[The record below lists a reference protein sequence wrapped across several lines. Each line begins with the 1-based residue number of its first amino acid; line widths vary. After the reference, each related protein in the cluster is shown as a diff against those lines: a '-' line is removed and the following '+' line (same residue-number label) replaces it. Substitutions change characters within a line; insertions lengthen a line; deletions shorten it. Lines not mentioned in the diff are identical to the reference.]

1 MTSADAAVIAD
12 DLKDALRNL
21 VRSVVVVT
29 ARHQGRAYAMAATAI
44 SEVSMDPPSMLV
56 CINRNNAIFGAINA
70 GCDVVLNVLG
80 QDHEAVS
87 RACGGGRKGDEKF
100 DIGAWDI
107 AAEDQPP
114 ALRDAL
120 AVIHLKQASCLD
132 HGSHRIVIGD
142 VQSVQRPS
150 STIPLAFMGGRYLQ
164 LEAAC
169 HVQ

>member
-1 MTSADAAVIAD
+1 MANANTAVIAD

-29 ARHQGRAYAMAATAI
+29 ARYEGRAYAMAATAI

-56 CINRNNAIFGAINA
+56 CINRNNAIFNAIDA

-100 DIGAWDI
+100 DIGEWDI
-107 AAEDQPP
+107 ATDDQPP

-120 AVIHLKQASCLD
+120 AVIHLKQANILD

-150 STIPLAFMGGRYLQ
+150 TTTPLAFMGGRYVQ
-164 LEAAC
+164 LDAA
-169 HVQ
+169 